1 MATNLASFKSS
12 EIELELWT
20 LTRTQWI
27 IEQMASRFHLDS
39 SHFDLSFTPSA
50 QNTINKETSFWPNYT
65 KVFPQSSKAMK
76 TASLWYLYQ
85 QITPAHEINKTPS
98 EVTKQG
104 YQVEREQATTDT
116 EGREQPYNPLRE
128 ARNLPMGSEDPPRT
142 PSPGTLVVAV
152 VVTQLFSYMVD
163 IGVQYGYICTGK
175 AFVFLHIP
183 KDPTVV
189 KYFLTHP
196 KSGRRW
202 AGLHRTAIGQ
212 VSKCEIRG
220 KKSLDEMACGSQS
233 MTNWREMNRPGMPH
247 DVHSTNTKVLK
258 AVSFQVLKRQRK
270 GGFQGPMTFLQPFY
284 QYRGQSAWSSNLKL
298 SCFLHVSSFLIEW

>member
-12 EIELELWT
+12 EIELEQWT

-189 KYFLTHP
+189 KYLRIP
-196 KSGRRW
+196 NQADGE
-202 AGLHRTAIGQ
+202 L
-212 VSKCEIRG
+212 VSTGPPSVKYPSARYVER
-220 KKSLDEMACGSQS
+220 KA
-233 MTNWREMNRPGMPH
+233 
-247 DVHSTNTKVLK
+247 STKWPV
-258 AVSFQVLKRQRK
+258 AVSLWPTGGKWTDPECHTMFILPIQR
-270 GGFQGPMTFLQPFY
+270 F
-284 QYRGQSAWSSNLKL
+284 
-298 SCFLHVSSFLIEW
+298 